1 MAFSRIDLGDMTRLR
16 VSVIRDPVPMLISL
30 LADIYGDRPQGV
42 PEPWRRLV
50 RGSMSTDAAAVLRP
64 MFAPGTPVLPDCIS
78 PPIRPNLDSSD
89 PGGHLERIRGADP
102 DVLLAELHGIFGD
115 DVPLPWRPVVAAP
128 ERWLRGVADVMADTW
143 GAFAP
148 VWSRASELF
157 DREAERIGGA
167 VVRGAPE
174 AVLLGLGSRHHY
186 QDGSLY
192 IEDRYPE
199 DFALEG
205 RTLAFVPI
213 ISSAAPALCELD
225 RPDLVWLGYA
235 MPGQGRLHSAAAPA
249 RADAGADALGVAI
262 GAARAL
268 ILRTLTTPAT
278 MSDIAGW
285 IGATAPAATYH
296 CRHLEA
302 AGLLTRRRQGSRT
315 VVRRTARGEA
325 LVDLFS

>member
-1 MAFSRIDLGDMTRLR
+1 MAFSRLDLGDMSRLR

-78 PPIRPNLDSSD
+78 PPIRSSADSPD
-89 PGGHLERIRGADP
+89 PGEHLERVREADP

-115 DVPLPWRPVVAAP
+115 DVPPPWRPVVAAP

-143 GAFAP
+143 DAFTP
-148 VWSRASELF
+148 LWSRATELF
-157 DREAERIGGA
+157 DREVERIGAA

-213 ISSAAPALCELD
+213 ISSSAPALCELD
-225 RPDLVWLGYA
+225 RPDLVWIGYA
-235 MPGQGRLHSAAAPA
+235 MPGQGRLHSAATIPA
-249 RADAGADALGVAI
+249 RADALGVAV
-262 GAARAL
+262 GSARAL
-268 ILRTLTTPAT
+268 ILRALTTPAT

-296 CRHLEA
+296 CRQLEA
-302 AGLLTRRRQGSRT
+302 AGLIIRRRQGSRT
-315 VVRRTARGEA
+315 EVRRTVRGEA

>member
-1 MAFSRIDLGDMTRLR
+1 MAFSRLDLGDMTRLR
-16 VSVIRDPVPMLISL
+16 VSVKRDPVPMLISL

-50 RGSMSTDAAAVLRP
+50 RGAMSTDAAAVLRP

-78 PPIRPNLDSSD
+78 PLIRPDADRPD
-89 PGGHLERIRGADP
+89 PGEHLERIREADP
-102 DVLLAELHGIFGD
+102 HVLLAELHAIFGE
-115 DVPLPWRPVVAAP
+115 DVPTTWRPVVAAP

-143 GAFAP
+143 GAFTP
-148 VWSRASELF
+148 VWNRASELF
-157 DREAERIGGA
+157 DREVERVGAA

-186 QDGSLY
+186 RDGILH

-199 DFALEG
+199 DFALAE

-213 ISSAAPALCELD
+213 ISSSAPTLCELD

-235 MPGQGRLHSAAAPA
+235 MPGQGRLHSAAATPA
-249 RADAGADALGVAI
+249 RTDALGVAI
-262 GAARAL
+262 GSARAL
-268 ILRTLTTPAT
+268 ILRTLTAPAT

-296 CRHLEA
+296 CRQLEA
-302 AGLLTRRRQGSRT
+302 AGLLTRRRQGSWT
-315 VVRRTARGEA
+315 EVRRTARGEA